1 MEIRIQTQDEAR
13 SGRVT
18 IEIKPDGRDE
28 IGPDDYWKA
37 EAIDLRGQLE
47 QATRRALELDGALAE
62 SQVEET
68 RLAGELAVLTDRR
81 DEAFAEARTLDNA
94 IIQKDARIASLERQV
109 NDATAAIAKSSDR
122 INELDRRCLTE
133 KSRADLNY
141 DAARDD
147 RRKLSEIRGLIESAR
162 TAPALAAHEFADVIT
177 KIHEIFD
184 REDTERAQ
192 S

>member
-13 SGRVT
+13 AGRVT
-18 IEIKPDGRDE
+18 IEIKASRGE

-37 EAIDLRGQLE
+37 EAIDLRGQLD

-62 SQVEET
+62 SQAEET
-68 RLAGELAVLTDRR
+68 RLVRELAVLTDKR
-81 DEAFAEARTLDNA
+81 DEAFAEARALDNA
-94 IIQKDARIASLERQV
+94 IILKDTKIASLERQV
-109 NDATAAIAKSSDR
+109 DEATAAIAKGLDR
-122 INELDRRCLTE
+122 INELERRCLAE

-147 RRKLSEIRGLIESAR
+147 QLQLSEIRGLIESESDHA
-162 TAPALAAHEFADVIT
+162 TPAACEFADVIT

-184 REDTERAQ
+184 CENTERAR